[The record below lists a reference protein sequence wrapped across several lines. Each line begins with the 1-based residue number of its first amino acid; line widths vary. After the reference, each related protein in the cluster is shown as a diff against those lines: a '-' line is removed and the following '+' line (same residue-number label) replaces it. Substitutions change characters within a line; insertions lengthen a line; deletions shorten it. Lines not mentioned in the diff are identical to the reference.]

1 MNLLTLA
8 SALAIPVAA
17 LSLPASFAANFG
29 STPAQPTIFAQ
40 TTRAE
45 DSHFTLTNSSS
56 SPIVGFYV
64 EAANRSLTKVLLIK
78 FLGILPVRCDFCK
91 ESNERIG
98 SENILAQPLQP
109 EESRRITIAAGTTC
123 LSNIKVVFANRTSRG
138 HENVDVCNLGGITH
152 GN

>member
-1 MNLLTLA
+1 VIGLFGATVGAVFAAFPQELV
-8 SALAIPVAA
+8 LAIAGLALLDTIGNSLAAA
-17 LSLPASFAANFG
+17 L
-29 STPAQPTIFAQ
+29 TH
-40 TTRAE
+40 E
-45 DSHFTLTNSSS
+45 
-56 SPIVGFYV
+56 
-64 EAANRSLTKVLLIK
+64 

-91 ESNERIG
+91 ESNERTG
-98 SENILAQPLQP
+98 GENILAQPLQP